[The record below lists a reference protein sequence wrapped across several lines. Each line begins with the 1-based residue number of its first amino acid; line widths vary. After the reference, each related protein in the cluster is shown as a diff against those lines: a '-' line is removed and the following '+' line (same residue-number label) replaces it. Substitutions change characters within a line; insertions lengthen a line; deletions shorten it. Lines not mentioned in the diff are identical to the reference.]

1 MINNDELQISYD
13 DLVNLGIP
21 SSTAIYDLLD
31 ILLSY
36 VNTGELENS
45 KGALS
50 ERAKEL
56 VRMAI

>member
-1 MINNDELQISYD
+1 MITNDNLQISYD
-13 DLVNLGIP
+13 DLVSLGIP
-21 SSTAIYDLLD
+21 ASEAIYDLLD

-36 VNTGELENS
+36 VNSGDLENS

-50 ERAKEL
+50 ERAKEM

>member
-50 ERAKEL
+50 ERAKEM